1 MLNSKQ
7 VRQIFNVT
15 NQTLFNWRKSG
26 KLPYI
31 DIGSKGYLYKR
42 SDIMNILG
50 LKEEKINA
58 KRKNKPFFKLSPSEI
73 EMFVFYFLIFI
84 CSLLYY
90 SIFLNTL

>member
-7 VRQIFNVT
+7 IRQIFNVT

-50 LKEEKINA
+50 LKEEKTNI
-58 KRKNKPFFKLSPSEI
+58 KRKNIMYYFYIKL
-73 EMFVFYFLIFI
+73 V
-84 CSLLYY
+84 YY
-90 SIFLNTL
+90 TSIIRISK